1 MPDVSGVTVVT
12 CLRAFYFARKAA
24 GATGARHSLR
34 PLISEGQGSCT
45 TRALTA
51 PRGGEGVFEIAHR
64 GRPCLVRNCA
74 QEQGPPRERSSSRRR
89 VGCIERRLSEAFAQQ
104 RRSVVMGPCFRR
116 DDIAGC
122 LKFKLVREAAEL
134 GADRNH
140 QHHAAGVAQIF
151 RVMAE
156 GRRQRADVAR
166 PLCPDRNLVGRLPEQ
181 ESGGA
186 EQKRDQKADSSHV
199 KGSPSSTT
207 RDESIRRRWCELC
220 ARVSQ
225 KQFPGNYVVAWIG
238 RATTEISKARSGKV

>member
-1 MPDVSGVTVVT
+1 MLEHRTDDGDNEARSPGRARRTPLKPLRGECRADRRPAVTNS
-12 CLRAFYFARKAA
+12 CAFLLCTRGCGCARR
-24 GATGARHSLR
+24 ARHSLR

-140 QHHAAGVAQIF
+140 QHHAAGIAQIF

-166 PLCPDRNLVGRLPEQ
+166 PLCPIEIWSAACQNRNP
-181 ESGGA
+181 A
-186 EQKRDQKADSSHV
+186 A
-199 KGSPSSTT
+199 PSKSA
-207 RDESIRRRWCELC
+207 IR
-220 ARVSQ
+220 
-225 KQFPGNYVVAWIG
+225 KQIPAM
-238 RATTEISKARSGKV
+238 